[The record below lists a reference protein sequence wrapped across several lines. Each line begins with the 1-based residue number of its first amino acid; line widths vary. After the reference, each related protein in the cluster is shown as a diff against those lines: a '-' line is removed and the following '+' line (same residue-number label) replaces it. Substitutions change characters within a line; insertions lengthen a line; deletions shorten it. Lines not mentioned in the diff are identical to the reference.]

1 MKTLLLT
8 ITCLLLTVIS
18 NAQQAESMDLLP
30 DSTFTPGIEGPAVDK
45 DGNLYAVNYAK
56 EGTIGIVRPDGSHE
70 VYITLPDGSVG
81 NGIRFDKNGFMY
93 IANYTEHEILC
104 IDPQTKEISIFA
116 HDSTMNQPNDIAIAP
131 NGIMYAS
138 DPNWAD
144 ETGKLWMITPN
155 GQITCLETNLGTT
168 NGIEVSPN
176 GKWLYVGEST
186 QRRILAFTINEN
198 GALSNRQI
206 FCTFPDF
213 GLDGMRCDA
222 KGNLYITRY
231 DKGTVVIFSPEGKL
245 MKEIQLKGSKPS
257 NITFGGPERKRCYVT
272 MADRG
277 CFEYFEAEY
286 PGRE

>member
-8 ITCLLLTVIS
+8 ISCLLLTVVS

-30 DSTFTPGIEGPAVDK
+30 EGTFTLGIEGPAVDK

-56 EGTIGIVRPDGSHE
+56 QGTIGMIRPDGTHDIF
-70 VYITLPDGSVG
+70 VTLPEGSVG

-93 IANYTEHEILC
+93 VADYTGHNIFRVDL
-104 IDPQTKEISIFA
+104 QTKEFFVFA

-131 NGIMYAS
+131 NGILYAS
-138 DPNWAD
+138 DPDWKSG
-144 ETGKLWMITPN
+144 TGKLWMITSD
-155 GQITCLETNLGTT
+155 GLITCIETGMGTV
-168 NGIEVSPN
+168 NGIEVCPD
-176 GKWLYVGEST
+176 GKWLYVGESLE
-186 QRRILAFTINEN
+186 RRVLAFSINED
-198 GALSNRQI
+198 GTLGNRQI

-213 GLDGMRCDA
+213 GLDGMRCDV

-231 DKGTVVIFSPEGKL
+231 DKGTVVVFSPEGKL
-245 MKEIQLKGSKPS
+245 LKEIQLKGAKPS
-257 NITFGGPERKRCYVT
+257 NIAFGGSDRKRCYVT

-277 CFEYFEAEY
+277 CVEYFEAEY